1 MVEHSENSSDQL
13 LVFFCEDESV
23 GIKPIRKIVERMV
36 SQSIFKGIIVY
47 QKSMTPSATKVI
59 QEMAPKYQLESFQE
73 NEIIINITKHVL
85 VPAHQVLSEEAK
97 QTLLKRYRL
106 KDTQLPRI
114 LSSDPIARY
123 YGLKRGQVVKI
134 VRPSET
140 AGKYVT
146 YRLCF

>member
-1 MVEHSENSSDQL
+1 LVEHSENSLDQL

-47 QKSMTPSATKVI
+47 QKSMTPSASKII
-59 QEMAPKYQLESFQE
+59 QEMAPKYQLESFRE

-85 VPAHQVLSEEAK
+85 VPAHQVLSEDAK
-97 QTLLKRYRL
+97 KTLLNRYRL
-106 KDTQLPRI
+106 KETQLPRI
-114 LSSDPIARY
+114 LSSDPIAKY